1 MTRVL
6 VLLCPFYLLAADN
19 SIRGFP
25 PNSVA
30 AEQAWEAKA
39 QATPDP
45 QRVRHTIQ
53 KLSDKPHLAGT
64 PASKAV
70 ADYLAAQLRE
80 WGLDTR
86 VEEFEAL
93 LPTPQHRTLEMLEPK
108 VYRARLLEPAVA
120 GDKNS
125 EDAGQVPPYNAYSGS
140 GDVTAPLVYVN
151 FGVPADYE
159 FLNRQGISV
168 KGKIVIARYGGSWR
182 GVKPKVAWE
191 HGAVGCLI

>member
-6 VLLCPFYLLAADN
+6 VLLYPFYLLAADN

-25 PNSVA
+25 PSSVA

-39 QATPDP
+39 QSTPDP

-93 LPTPQHRTLEMLEPK
+93 LPTPQHRTLEMVEPK

-159 FLNRQGISV
+159 FL
-168 KGKIVIARYGGSWR
+168 
-182 GVKPKVAWE
+182 
-191 HGAVGCLI
+191 